1 MKDFNIGDIVRF
13 RNNFRSVKTQSFIK
27 QQVLLSFEF
36 FMKFIYKE
44 DILHNDLPE
53 YKIEKVFQLFHEGMV
68 ERRIDKIIFRNGK
81 DEDTEVLSFLYD
93 DMGYPMRV
101 EGVMLNITIFR
112 HFFSANNKIVYYIY
126 DHNTKEKLHLLE
138 VIKKDRIYDIIVYF
152 GIGTDNT
159 RHYQIKEE
167 TLKDIGYIKSLK
179 TIEDNKV
186 ANEIIYKIEENKYG
200 DIFIYTKDRNTRYN
214 SNELVEYSYDGLGY
228 FIHAGMTFAFT
239 HFDSYG
245 YPYKARRID
254 ENRSD
259 EYDIFMTSE
268 RYYTD
273 KYPMGEKLIKSF
285 RSVIDPTIEYIVLR
299 NIDNGKY
306 FSKQVTYSING
317 KIETYYPTFQFNSW
331 REVISETH
339 AQDFKY
345 LYEFKMTDEDI
356 TIDRIKEL
364 GGLNEDYNKSYHKI
378 DRYGHTIKKVRLL
391 GNKMSIYEEDIEKD
405 MVQI

>member
-13 RNNFRSVKTQSFIK
+13 RHNFRPVKTQSFIK

-44 DILHNDLPE
+44 DILHNDLPQ

-68 ERRIDKIIFRNGK
+68 ERRIDKIIFRNGNDK
-81 DEDTEVLSFLYD
+81 DTEVLSFLYD
-93 DMGYPMRV
+93 DMGYPAKV
-101 EGVMLNITIFR
+101 EGAMLNITIFR

-126 DHNTKEKLHLLE
+126 DHHTKEKLHLLE
-138 VIKKDRIYDIIVYF
+138 VVKKDRIYDIIVYF

-167 TLKDIGYIKSLK
+167 TLNDIGYIKSLK

-186 ANEIIYKIEENKYG
+186 ANDIIYKIEENKYG

-228 FIHAGMTFAFT
+228 FIHADMTFTFT

-245 YPYKARRID
+245 YPYKAMRID

-339 AQDFKY
+339 TEDFKY

-356 TIDRIKEL
+356 TEERIKEL
-364 GGLNEDYNKSYHKI
+364 GGLNGDYNKSYHKI

-391 GNKMSIYEEDIEKD
+391 GDRMSVYEEDIEKD